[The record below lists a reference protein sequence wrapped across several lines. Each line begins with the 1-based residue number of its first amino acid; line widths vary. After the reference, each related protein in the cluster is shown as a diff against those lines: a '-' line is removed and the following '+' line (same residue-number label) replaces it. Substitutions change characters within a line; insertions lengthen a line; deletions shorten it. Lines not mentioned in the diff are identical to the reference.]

1 MLGYAPDLIMITLV
15 YVVLQAPR
23 TAHLFIGLHGGEVRG
38 SPGIHNRG
46 RKNVRAVPTTPRYLC
61 MVMTLLTD
69 RYSRTHRN
77 LRISIVDKCDLR
89 CTYCMPEDQQFLK
102 RDELMTRE
110 EIRTLAKLF
119 VEQYGITKIR
129 LTGGEPLMR
138 PDVVDLVRDMAQLP
152 VKLGLTTN
160 ATRLHLFLDQLISAG
175 LKSVN
180 ISLDT
185 FDAERFRTLSRRDG
199 HDRVLANIEQA
210 IDRGL
215 HVKLNMVVMRGV
227 NDDELLRFTELTRD
241 RPVHVRFI
249 EFMPFAG
256 NLWGRER
263 VYTYSEMLG
272 RIGSAHTI
280 EKLDDDPHSTA
291 KAYRVKGWQGTF
303 AVISTVT
310 EPFCGN
316 CDRLRL
322 TAEGKLRNCLFARE
336 ETDLLSALRSGE
348 DVSSLIEANVLA
360 KHKML
365 GGLPQFNLD
374 KQEEVLHDLS
384 SRPMV
389 SIGG

>member
-1 MLGYAPDLIMITLV
+1 MHLGT
-15 YVVLQAPR
+15 
-23 TAHLFIGLHGGEVRG
+23 F
-38 SPGIHNRG
+38 
-46 RKNVRAVPTTPRYLC
+46 VPY
-61 MVMTLLTD
+61 MALLTD
-69 RYSRTHRN
+69 LHSRIHRS

-102 RDELMTRE
+102 RDALMTRE

-119 VEQYGITKIR
+119 VEKYGINKIR

-138 PDVVDLVRDMAQLP
+138 PDVVDIVRDMAALP

-160 ATRLHLFLDQLISAG
+160 AMRLHLFLDDLIGSG
-175 LKSVN
+175 LKSLN

-185 FDAERFRTLSRRDG
+185 FDAERFRTLSRREG

-227 NDDELLRFTELTRD
+227 NDDELLRFVELTRE
-241 RPVHVRFI
+241 RNVHVRFI

-256 NLWGRER
+256 NKWGRDR
-263 VYTYSEMLG
+263 VYTYAEMLG
-272 RIGSAHTI
+272 RISSMYTI

-291 KAYRVKGWQGTF
+291 RSYRVVERIGGDSMSWKGTF

-310 EPFCGN
+310 EPFCGS

-322 TAEGKLRNCLFARE
+322 TAEGKMRNCLFARQ
-336 ETDLLSALRSGE
+336 ETDLLSAMRKGE
-348 DVSSLIEANVLA
+348 DVSPMIEANVLA

-365 GGLPQFNLD
+365 GGLPKFNPD
-374 KQEEVLHDLS
+374 KQEEVLDGLS
-384 SRPMV
+384 GRPMV
-389 SIGG
+389 AIGG